1 MFSPKVHIHLL
12 PLNSKGIL
20 LSQGKRE
27 GFRGVMC
34 RSWAM
39 NPVVYNIC
47 LQKTSPWVKGW
58 LPWPGAAEDRDVWK
72 VMCSDGKSK
81 CAVTWGH
88 MKATCE
94 STSLEEFY
102 ILPPGILGE
111 SRKYHQEGVGDLPVD
126 IRLTKKINGIPIKA
140 TADEIPGMEM

>member
-1 MFSPKVHIHLL
+1 
-12 PLNSKGIL
+12 
-20 LSQGKRE
+20 
-27 GFRGVMC
+27 
-34 RSWAM
+34 
-39 NPVVYNIC
+39 
-47 LQKTSPWVKGW
+47 
-58 LPWPGAAEDRDVWK
+58 
-72 VMCSDGKSK
+72 
-81 CAVTWGH
+81 

-111 SRKYHQEGVGDLPVD
+111 SRKYQQEGVGDLPVD